1 MQLTSHLR
9 FVQFIARV
17 APSFIMAG
25 LACSHC
31 LAETSR
37 VIHLVVQADPDMNAF
52 EVGNKFV
59 TARDST
65 PGFNF
70 EEHTVDPIDPESY
83 RLLSSIIRSGRLV
96 ADTAA
101 DDNTSVLVEPLKGQ
115 EGAWTLHLRDPA
127 KFLDH
132 ASVVVYDMD
141 KGKDE
146 TLEFEVGSRL
156 QETASLRFHSP
167 GTYVLQLGKGKQ
179 PRDATLRCT
188 EERDDGSTTPPIDVF
203 VGWPD
208 VGRCYLVTLKGVKGD
223 EQKLFESLQ
232 DEQKVGNPIKELYA
246 STATLIVGSFQE
258 KSSWRRPGFVSL
270 RYSRPANTNPKRLW
284 IRFPM
289 TEAEDSAVRAELDKQ
304 LEPENGFKT
313 LPDWLEA
320 RQLKPG
326 EKLVH
331 GVDRWVALSWNPDE
345 RAFELD
351 VPLDTRAWKSLLATS
366 PDKVGDRALLVWEFE
381 NPKNPSDREAIR
393 VGGAGG
399 KRYQSERLQWWLP
412 GLPNAPLESRATP

>member
-1 MQLTSHLR
+1 
-9 FVQFIARV
+9 
-17 APSFIMAG
+17 MAG
-25 LACSHC
+25 LACTHC
-31 LAETSR
+31 LAQTSR
-37 VIHLVVQADPDMNAF
+37 VIYLVVQADPNMKRD
-52 EVGNKFV
+52 EVEDKFV
-59 TARDST
+59 TARGST
-65 PGFNF
+65 PGFTF
-70 EEHTVDPIDPESY
+70 EAHTVDPIDPESY

-179 PRDATLRCT
+179 PKSATLRCT
-188 EERDDGSTTPPIDVF
+188 EERDDGSTTAPSDVK
-203 VGWPD
+203 VDWPD
-208 VGRCYLVTLKGVKGD
+208 VGRCYLVTLKGVQGD

-232 DEQKVGNPIKELYA
+232 DERKVGNPIRELYN
-246 STATLIVGSFQE
+246 STATLIVGSFRE
-258 KSSWRRPGFVSL
+258 KSNWRRRGFVSL
-270 RYSRPANTNPKRLW
+270 RYSPPANTDPKRLW

-289 TEAEDSAVRAELDKQ
+289 TEAEESAARAELDKQ
-304 LEPENGFKT
+304 LEPDYGFKK
-313 LPDWLEA
+313 LPAWLEA

-331 GVDRWVALSWNPDE
+331 GVDRWVALPWNQSE

-351 VPLDTRAWKSLLATS
+351 VPIDTRAWQSLLNTS
-366 PDKVGDRALLVWEFE
+366 RDQVGDRALLVWEFE
-381 NPKNPSDREAIR
+381 NPADPNDRAAIR

-399 KRYQSERLQWWLP
+399 KRYQSERLQWWLD
-412 GLPNAPLESRATP
+412 GLPNAPLE

>member
-25 LACSHC
+25 LACTHC
-31 LAETSR
+31 LAQTSR
-37 VIHLVVQADPDMNAF
+37 VIYLVVQADPNMKRD
-52 EVGNKFV
+52 EVEDKFV
-59 TARDST
+59 TARGST
-65 PGFNF
+65 PDFNF

-96 ADTAA
+96 AEAAA
-101 DDNTSVLVEPLKGQ
+101 DDDASVLVEPLKGQ

-179 PRDATLRCT
+179 PKRATLRCT
-188 EERDDGSTTPPIDVF
+188 EERDDGSTTAPSDVK
-203 VGWPD
+203 VDWPD
-208 VGRCYLVTLKGVKGD
+208 VGRCYLVTLKGVQGD

-232 DEQKVGNPIKELYA
+232 DERKVGNPIRELYN
-246 STATLIVGSFQE
+246 STATLIVGSFRE
-258 KSSWRRPGFVSL
+258 KSNWRRRGFVSL
-270 RYSRPANTNPKRLW
+270 RYSPPANTDPKRLW

-289 TEAEDSAVRAELDKQ
+289 TEAEESAARAELDKQ
-304 LEPENGFKT
+304 LEPDYGFKK
-313 LPDWLEA
+313 LPAWLEA

-331 GVDRWVALSWNPDE
+331 GVDRWVALPWNQSE

-351 VPLDTRAWKSLLATS
+351 VPIDTRAWQSLLNTS
-366 PDKVGDRALLVWEFE
+366 RDQVGDRALLVWEFE
-381 NPKNPSDREAIR
+381 NPADPNDRAAIR

-399 KRYQSERLQWWLP
+399 KRYQSERLQWWLD
-412 GLPNAPLESRATP
+412 GLPNAPLE